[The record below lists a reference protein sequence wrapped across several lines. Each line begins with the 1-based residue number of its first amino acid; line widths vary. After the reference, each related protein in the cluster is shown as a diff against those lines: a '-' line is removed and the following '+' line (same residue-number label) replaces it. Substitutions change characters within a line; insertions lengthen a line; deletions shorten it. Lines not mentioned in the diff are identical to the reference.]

1 MTLLLD
7 TLLVSAV
14 CLHSIESPK
23 KLKNSSTTNYQK
35 SEHYFEKQKDFPK
48 FQFFFEDFLNLL
60 CVEGLLVQVVALMD
74 ASTSAALLLLLI
86 DSSTPKNF
94 AKSFFLAVCFLE
106 VCKSAEWLKATFW
119 AILTSGTIIKSTS
132 CSFRPEKINWN
143 MVSTT

>member
-1 MTLLLD
+1 MKN
-7 TLLVSAV
+7 
-14 CLHSIESPK
+14 K
-23 KLKNSSTTNYQK
+23 KT
-35 SEHYFEKQKDFPK
+35 
-48 FQFFFEDFLNLL
+48 FQNFNFFEDFLNLL

-74 ASTSAALLLLLI
+74 ASTSAAAALLLLLI

-143 MVSTT
+143 TSR